1 MVCTRSP
8 TISELDALPTISQ
21 VKSPGC
27 DPCLRTTS
35 RLTRK
40 WLPSK
45 PRAAGSADSV
55 PNAMIASN
63 PADGEAGG
71 GSPYRGPSRSRLF
84 TLICRETTLMGDINS
99 LLRFRKLPVF
109 LLGNSARKSLISQKV
124 GKRSFVPRL
133 RYPVFFPV
141 TRESHFRDRFA
152 HDCLLQERV
161 RCEPPWVSSC
171 RLT

>member
-1 MVCTRSP
+1 
-8 TISELDALPTISQ
+8 
-21 VKSPGC
+21 
-27 DPCLRTTS
+27 
-35 RLTRK
+35 
-40 WLPSK
+40 
-45 PRAAGSADSV
+45 
-55 PNAMIASN
+55 
-63 PADGEAGG
+63 
-71 GSPYRGPSRSRLF
+71 
-84 TLICRETTLMGDINS
+84 MGDINS

-171 RLT
+171 RLTASPESGFETPLGGQEIPALPDRAGACRPNVGNGTDRWWRRSAANSA